1 MIIKSFVRYYFLF
14 CFILFTNIV
23 LQAQGNQVLF
33 DHITAEDG
41 LSEAVINCIFQDSK
55 GFMWFGTND
64 GLNRYDGYNFTV
76 FKPSPD
82 EEDAINSNLIY
93 AITEDHN
100 GHIWIGTTGA
110 GLNRFDPVCEKFT
123 AYRHDENDLNS
134 LDSDQITSAYTD
146 SKGRIW
152 VGTLEGLNL
161 LIPNVDENESPLIH
175 RISLPRR
182 ISKVPRIRTIQ
193 EDRSGNMW
201 IGTRSGLFHCI
212 PRGNAEKFEVQKI
225 NFDDLS
231 PSRSVSSLAID
242 ANGMLLVGT
251 TVGLYQQTKHGAG
264 ISFQR
269 VSDVMNQQAMVV
281 DNLGKVWAG
290 TYNGLLCFQ
299 SPERNTPLKLEASF
313 VSEVDKVF
321 SLNKNVIK
329 SLYKDKTGVIWVGT
343 NGGGVNKFNPGRK
356 KFYHYGN
363 NLSVNGSI
371 YKEVRSIFE
380 DSKGNL
386 WVGTEGGG
394 LFFQKAKDGNNS
406 YGDFERFKSKGT
418 RVFALEEI
426 VKDGKKYLLV
436 GSEDFPFLEIIDFS
450 KENPTP
456 AIKKDVFSIKASI
469 FSLLQDHQKTIWIG
483 TYNGRLHRWIPR
495 ADGSYDKTVLGVEDG
510 MSSKIIRKVFEDSK
524 GHIWIGTA
532 EGLDL
537 ISLEESKKEKPKI
550 TSFKH
555 TKEDQYSLSHNYISE
570 IYEDAR
576 GQLWIGTY
584 GGGLNKLVDGYGQAS
599 IQFKRYTEK
608 DGLPNN
614 SVKSIEEDIEG
625 NLWLG
630 TNHGLTKFN
639 PNTEKFENYTVND
652 GLQASEF
659 LELASTQRANGEL
672 LFGGVNGFNA
682 FYPDNIKGSM
692 IAPEVVFTKLWVNNE
707 EVHPE
712 EKIDGRIIL
721 KQSITATKDFTLK
734 YKQSDFSIE
743 FAALH
748 YAAPKENSYEYK
760 LEGYHNDW
768 IATTTNKRAATFT
781 SLPPGNYTL
790 LVKASNGDGVWT
802 DEPAKL
808 NIKIQ
813 PPFWLT
819 WYAYLLYAALLGL
832 ALWLFRRYTVISVHE
847 KHQLTLDHMERDKL
861 EELNQMK
868 LRFFTNISHELR
880 TPLTLIIAPLEH
892 ILEKGKSISPD
903 RMQQQYHYMYKNAKY
918 LLRLVNQ
925 LLDFRKLDQGSLNLS
940 VAKGDILAFTE
951 EITEPFQF
959 LANKKNIVF
968 KITDKEDSIYTH
980 FDPDIIEKVLYNLLS
995 NAFKFTQAGGEVKLS
1010 ILEKQGA
1017 IKTIN
1022 GQYIEIRVDDTG
1034 SGISKVRLNKIFE
1047 RFYKEGSKKE
1057 NKDGAGIGLAYTKS
1071 LVELH
1076 RGTIEVESKKGEG
1089 SCFIVRLPMEK
1100 KAYLKSEIDQS
1111 RLEKFD
1117 PNSDPLEYLVAEPIS
1132 SFGDATDVSDRTLEG
1147 RGEELPLLLFV
1158 DDNSDIRRFIKEGFQ
1173 NDFRIIEAEDGEK
1186 GYEIALASLPDI
1198 IVSDVMMPNM
1208 NGFELCE
1215 ALKTNH
1221 LTSHIPVVLLTAKSA
1236 SEDELEG
1243 LQTGADAY
1251 VVKPFKLDILRTQL
1265 LNIHLHRERLRKRF
1279 RQEVILEPEEIAVT
1293 SADEEFLKKAVSI
1306 IEDHMSDSEF
1316 NVEALVKE
1324 MYISRS
1330 KLYLKLK
1337 ALTGQSTSEFMRT
1350 VRLKRAVQLLEK
1362 SDYTIKEIMY
1372 MTGFNTASY
1381 FSKCFKKQ
1389 FGVVPSEYLESKKT
1403 KEHVGA
1409 GLLSSN

>member
-1 MIIKSFVRYYFLF
+1 MIFRTSIKYIFLF
-14 CFILFTNIV
+14 GLICLNSFWGRSQKDQILFD
-23 LQAQGNQVLF
+23 Q
-33 DHITAEDG
+33 ITVEDG

-64 GLNRYDGYNFTV
+64 GLNRYDGYNFTI

-82 EEDAINSNLIY
+82 EGNAINSNLIY
-93 AITEDHN
+93 AITEDQN

-110 GLNRFDPVCEKFT
+110 GLNKFDPLSEQFSS
-123 AYRHDENDLNS
+123 YRHKTDDPNS
-134 LDSDQITSAYTD
+134 LSSDHIAFLYTD
-146 SKGRIW
+146 TKGRIW
-152 VGTLEGLNL
+152 IGNLEGLNL
-161 LIPNVDENESPLIH
+161 LVPSKAENEKPVIH
-175 RISLPRR
+175 RIRLPQNPVGG
-182 ISKVPRIRTIQ
+182 ISRVYSII
-193 EDRSGNMW
+193 EDKSGNIW
-201 IGTRSGLFHCI
+201 IGNQRGLYHSTA
-212 PRGNAEKFEVQKI
+212 RGQVEE
-225 NFDDLS
+225 FDFKKVIFNPKNKDQL
-231 PSRSVSSLAID
+231 VSSITID
-242 ANGMLLVGT
+242 DNGMLVVGNNT
-251 TVGLYQQTKHGAG
+251 GLFQQTNHGNTIA
-264 ISFQR
+264 FQR
-269 VSDVMNQQAMVV
+269 VSRIPNQQTTVK
-281 DNLGKVWAG
+281 DNLGRIWTG
-290 TYNGLLCFQ
+290 TYTGLFCFE
-299 SPERNTPLKLEASF
+299 SSDRHTPLQLKSSF
-313 VSEVDKVF
+313 ISETGKTS
-321 SLNKNVIK
+321 SLSKNVIK

-343 NGGGVNKFNPGRK
+343 NGGGVNKFNPERK
-356 KFYHYGN
+356 AFYHYGDN
-363 NLSVNGSI
+363 FKVNGNT
-371 YKEVRSIFE
+371 YKEVRAIEE

-394 LFFQKAKDGNNS
+394 LFLHRSTADND
-406 YGDFERFKSKGT
+406 YDEFERVNIKGT
-418 RVFALEEI
+418 RIFALEE
-426 VKDGKKYLLV
+426 VLQNDKKYLFI
-436 GSEDFPFLEIIDFS
+436 GSEDRPFLQRIELEQKAIISDKIFPIS
-450 KENPTP
+450 H
-456 AIKKDVFSIKASI
+456 SI
-469 FSLLQDHQKTIWIG
+469 FSLLQDQRGVIWIG
-483 TYNGRLHRWIPR
+483 TYGGGLYRWIPESN
-495 ADGSYDKTVLGVEDG
+495 GSYEETALEKLGG
-510 MSSKIIRKVFEDSK
+510 ISGNIIRKVFEDSK
-524 GHIWIGTA
+524 GHIWVGTA
-532 EGLDL
+532 DGLTL
-537 ISLEESKKEKPKI
+537 IPTEQTLETKPKI
-550 TSFKH
+550 RLFKH
-555 TKEDQYSLSHNYISE
+555 INNDQTSLSHNYISE
-570 IYEDAR
+570 IYEDAT
-576 GQLWIGTY
+576 GQVWIGTY
-584 GGGLNKLVDGYGQAS
+584 GGGLNKVMDGYGQATL
-599 IQFKRYTEK
+599 QFKRFMEN

-614 SVKSIEEDIEG
+614 SIKSIEEDIEG
-625 NLWLG
+625 NLWIA
-630 TNHGLTKFN
+630 TNRGLSKFD
-639 PNTEKFENYTVND
+639 PSIEKFENYTVND

-659 LELASTQRANGEL
+659 LELASTKKDDGEL
-672 LFGGVNGFNA
+672 LFGGVNGFNS
-682 FYPDNIKGSM
+682 FYPNNIKGST
-692 IAPEVVFTKLWVNNE
+692 IAPEVVFTKLWVNNT

-712 EKIDGRIIL
+712 EELDGQVIL
-721 KQSITATKDFTLK
+721 QQSINTTDDFVLK
-734 YKQSDFSIE
+734 YKQNDFSVE

-748 YAAPKENSYEYK
+748 YAASEENQYAYK
-760 LEGYHNDW
+760 LEGYHEAW
-768 IATTTNKRAATFT
+768 INTTTNKRAATFT
-781 SLPPGNYTL
+781 SLPHGNYTL
-790 LVKASNGDGVWT
+790 LVKASNSDGVWT
-802 DEPAKL
+802 EKPAQL
-808 NIKIQ
+808 RIKIN
-813 PPFWLT
+813 PPLWMT
-819 WYAYLLYAALLGL
+819 WYAYVFYIALFGL

-847 KHQLTLDHMERDKL
+847 KHQLTLHHMERDKL

-892 ILEKGKSISPD
+892 ILEKGRTISPD

-940 VAKGDILAFTE
+940 VAKGDISAFTE

-959 LANKKNIVF
+959 LANKKNIYF
-968 KITDKEDSIYTH
+968 KFRKEESILTY
-980 FDPDIIEKVLYNLLS
+980 FDPDIVEKVLYNLLS
-995 NAFKFTQAGGEVKLS
+995 NAFKFTPTGGNVKLS
-1010 ILEKQGA
+1010 ILEKEGA
-1017 IKTIN
+1017 IKTID

-1076 RGTIEVESKKGEG
+1076 RGTIDVESKKEKG

-1100 KAYLKSEIDQS
+1100 KAYLKSEVDQS

-1117 PNSDPLEYLVAEPIS
+1117 PSSDPLEYLVAEPIS
-1132 SFGDATDVSDRTLEG
+1132 YFGDTANVSGDTLEE

-1173 NDFRIIEAEDGEK
+1173 NDFRIIEAADGEK

-1198 IVSDVMMPNM
+1198 IVSDVMMPNK

-1293 SADEEFLKKAVSI
+1293 SADEEFLKSAVSI
-1306 IEDHMSDSEF
+1306 VEDHMSDSEF

-1389 FGVVPSEYLESKKT
+1389 FGVVPSEYLESKKAIET
-1403 KEHVGA
+1403 INA
-1409 GLLSSN
+1409 